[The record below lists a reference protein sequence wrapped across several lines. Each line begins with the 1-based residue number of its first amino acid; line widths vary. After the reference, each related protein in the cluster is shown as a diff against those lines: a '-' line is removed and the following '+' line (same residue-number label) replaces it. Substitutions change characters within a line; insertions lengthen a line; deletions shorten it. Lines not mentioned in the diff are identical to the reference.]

1 MLFAT
6 RMREGLLAASV
17 AIGLEVMGELMEA
30 EVTEIAGPKGRHRKQ
45 QRTAYR
51 HGDEA
56 GAVVLGGR
64 KLPVRRPRVRGV
76 DGGEVHLDS
85 YDTFTSLDLLT
96 EHTVAAMLAGL
107 STRRY
112 PVGLEPVGSKVDAD
126 ARSTS
131 RSAVLRRFVAATGA
145 RLNAFRSRDLAGQR
159 FLVVFADGF
168 DFAGQTMV
176 GSLGVTAAGVKV
188 PLGVVQGS
196 TENAAVVRGLISGLR
211 DRGLNGEGGI
221 LFVLDGGKAL
231 HRAVQDVYGAQAV
244 IQRCRLHKERNV
256 VRNESSGEEE
266 TM

>member
-1 MLFAT
+1 MGASHTGTAAEGRERTLEYTIRPGIGEVDFSHRRLPEQLAERLAGKVGAELVLFAS

-17 AIGLEVMGELMEA
+17 AIGLEVMGE
-30 EVTEIAGPKGRHRKQ
+30 RK
-45 QRTAYR
+45 
-51 HGDEA
+51 
-56 GAVVLGGR
+56 V
-64 KLPVRRPRVRGV
+64 PVRRPRARGI

-112 PVGLEPVGSKVDAD
+112 PVGLEPVGSKVEAD

-131 RSAVLRRFVAATGA
+131 RSAVSSRFVAATGA
-145 RLNAFRSRDLAGQR
+145 RLNAFRSRDLSGQR

-176 GSLGVTAAGVKV
+176 GALGVTSEGTKV

-196 TENAAVVRGLISGLR
+196 TENAAVVRGLISGLT
-211 DRGLNGEGGI
+211 DRGLGFDRNGRSDCSEI
-221 LFVLDGGKAL
+221 RSRPLRRRPN
-231 HRAVQDVYGAQAV
+231 HSVQQ
-244 IQRCRLHKERNV
+244 
-256 VRNESSGEEE
+256 
-266 TM
+266 